1 MDPFFSVGAA
11 QISPQSTQL
20 TQTRFLPVETG
31 QWIAEEIARQH
42 RDLRILRMARLLVA
56 GLVEEHS
63 DPMLSALSEMHAI
76 NNFVKTHV
84 RYTRDPRYIEL
95 VFGPPSIL
103 EHIAVSS
110 LRTFA
115 EDCDGFAVFSGALA
129 LALGYPV
136 SVVLLG
142 YPGLSG
148 YQHVLIRVMLPGGT
162 WVYLDPALKS
172 KARSSLDN
180 APRQLLIPVQE
191 V

>member
-1 MDPFFSVGAA
+1 MDPFFAVGAA
-11 QISPQSTQL
+11 QVSPQSKHL
-20 TQTRFLPVETG
+20 TQTRFIPTETG
-31 QWIAEEIARQH
+31 QWIAGEIARQH

-63 DPMLSALSEMHAI
+63 DPMLSALSELTAI
-76 NNFVKTHV
+76 NNFVKSHL
-84 RYTRDPRYIEL
+84 RYTRDPRFIEL

-115 EDCDGFAVFSGALA
+115 EDCDGFSVFSGALA

-136 SVVLLG
+136 NVLLIG
-142 YPGLSG
+142 YPGVIG
-148 YQHVLIRVMLPGGT
+148 YQHVLVSVQLPGGT
-162 WVYLDPALKS
+162 WIYLDPALKS
-172 KARSSLDN
+172 KARTSLDN
-180 APRQLLIPVQE
+180 AQRRLLIPVRE